1 MKRIALATLLLLAG
15 ILLQERV
22 HAQTGIIPKP
32 VTVRETGR
40 TIDLPQSVV
49 IGSND
54 AELLRLADLFVSRL
68 ERDGFSGLSTAKSL
82 RKATVK
88 PAKASGGEEERKT
101 EAERRE

>member
-32 VTVRETGR
+32 VNVRETGR

-54 AELLRLADLFVSRL
+54 AE
-68 ERDGFSGLSTAKSL
+68 
-82 RKATVK
+82 
-88 PAKASGGEEERKT
+88 
-101 EAERRE
+101 

>member
-32 VTVRETGR
+32 VNVRETGR

-49 IGSND
+49 IWPTCSSAASNETD
-54 AELLRLADLFVSRL
+54 S
-68 ERDGFSGLSTAKSL
+68 
-82 RKATVK
+82 
-88 PAKASGGEEERKT
+88 PA
-101 EAERRE
+101 